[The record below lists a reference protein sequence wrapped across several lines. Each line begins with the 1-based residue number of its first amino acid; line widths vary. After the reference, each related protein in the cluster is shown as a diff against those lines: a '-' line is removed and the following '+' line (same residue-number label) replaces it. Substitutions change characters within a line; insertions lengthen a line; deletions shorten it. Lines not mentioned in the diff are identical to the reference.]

1 MANWGGLIPTII
13 GGIQGLTENLIGQS
27 WEDDANKKEAA
38 LGGAPEFSTPQSQLE
53 YEQLAKTQANQDMP
67 GYADQ
72 VRQIEANSAYAT
84 ASTARAAGS
93 QYGAMAGS
101 NAAQANRKK
110 YLRQL
115 GIGNDVYQSGAEE
128 RSIQATA
135 SRAPY
140 EQMEFEYNEW
150 LPWQIAKNEIASIR
164 GTGQQQLI
172 GGLDQ
177 AAAAG
182 IQGANIYNQNRNYGD
197 NSMLP

>member
-1 MANWGGLIPTII
+1 
-13 GGIQGLTENLIGQS
+13 
-27 WEDDANKKEAA
+27 
-38 LGGAPEFSTPQSQLE
+38 
-53 YEQLAKTQANQDMP
+53 
-67 GYADQ
+67 
-72 VRQIEANSAYAT
+72 
-84 ASTARAAGS
+84 
-93 QYGAMAGS
+93 MAGS
-101 NAAQANRKK
+101 NAAQANRKQ

-115 GIGNDVYQSGAEE
+115 GIGNDVYQSQAEE
-128 RSIQATA
+128 RSIQAGA
-135 SRAPY
+135 SGAAY
-140 EQMEFEYNEW
+140 ENMEFEYNEW